1 MDTKQDQEPRAKS
14 KPQPQATSREK
25 RSRKE
30 SHATTAGF
38 MATSKEATSNI
49 YIGLPRRGKRA
60 QKTPKPKYH
69 QALGSRINSSEVP
82 MCIEAYFFFEGPAEI
97 LSPSVPP
104 EDLRPRAKNRFAL
117 IWKCRRTA
125 VSLHC
130 ARLFRTTDVCSSLVL
145 LQQEGLHGIVTRWHR
160 RVRGSN

>member
-82 MCIEAYFFFEGPAEI
+82 MCIEAYFFLRDQRR
-97 LSPSVPP
+97 LSLRPSLRRTCGRAPRTDLEVSTYGRVASLRPVIPNHGRLFITGALRSVP
-104 EDLRPRAKNRFAL
+104 
-117 IWKCRRTA
+117 T
-125 VSLHC
+125 
-130 ARLFRTTDVCSSLVL
+130 
-145 LQQEGLHGIVTRWHR
+145 
-160 RVRGSN
+160 